1 MAAAWLV
8 RRKCSGVSNI
18 SQSAHANGIGSGAYG
33 ARALCNTK
41 RVIRALPY
49 CFEERF
55 DVAIITPRRDLY
67 CASMGA
73 PAHAQQPY
81 PIKTIRM
88 IVPFAPDG
96 IGQH

>member
-1 MAAAWLV
+1 MQTALAAARTARVHYAIL
-8 RRKCSGVSNI
+8 SAL
-18 SQSAHANGIGSGAYG
+18 SAHY
-33 ARALCNTK
+33 RVAL
-41 RVIRALPY
+41 RSV
-49 CFEERF
+49 F